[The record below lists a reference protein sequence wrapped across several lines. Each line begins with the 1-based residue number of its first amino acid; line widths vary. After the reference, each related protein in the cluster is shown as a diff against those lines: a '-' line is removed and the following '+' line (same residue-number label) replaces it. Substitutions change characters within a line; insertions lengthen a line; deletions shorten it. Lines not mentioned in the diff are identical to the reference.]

1 MAEASRTVVIDAP
14 IEKVFQIISDYDHY
28 AEFLSEVKRI
38 HTSDRKGNE
47 VKVHY
52 EIEVMKT
59 IKYTLKMHE
68 QPPKRVDWSFVEG
81 EFMKDNHGSWQ
92 LEPAGEGKTKATYSI
107 EMKLGALVPNSIVKA
122 LVENSLPKMLEAFKK
137 RAESRA

>member
-1 MAEASRTVVIDAP
+1 MAEASRTIVIDAP
-14 IEKVFQIISDYDHY
+14 IEKVFQVISDYDRY
-28 AEFLSEVKRI
+28 AEFLPEVKRI

-59 IKYTLKMHE
+59 IKYTLKMQE
-68 QPPKRVDWSFVEG
+68 QGPNRVDWSFVEG
-81 EFMKDNHGSWQ
+81 EVMKDNHGSWT
-92 LEPAGEGKTKATYSI
+92 LEPAGEGKTRATYSI

-122 LVENSLPKMLEAFKK
+122 LVENSLPKMLDAFKK
-137 RAESRA
+137 RAENR